1 MNPFTTH
8 PQQQGI
14 TYYEHW
20 CFAMGIAYRLLSSVV
35 AFVVHAVFPFS
46 SIEHRLDL
54 ESTAAFIK
62 ERNEWI
68 EAAKEKSIGYSGLA
82 LNNNDIGKTN
92 LDTNNAPI
100 VV

>member
-35 AFVVHAVFPFS
+35 AFVVHALCPFI
-46 SIEHRLDL
+46 SIEPRLDL
-54 ESTAAFIK
+54 ESTAAFIN
-62 ERNEWI
+62 ERNDWI
-68 EAAKEKSIGYSGLA
+68 ETAKEKGMGYASLA

-92 LDTNNAPI
+92 LNTNNAPI